1 MGPGAQQLNFRQTDS
16 GERACASTNRKAP
29 VVTTTDD
36 AGTREVNKG
45 VLRRAMAAV
54 SALDTHAVLNE
65 MSDSAVFSL
74 PFEPLLRDT
83 DMAGY
88 RQLLTATFT
97 MFKKFDVTI
106 TDIYDLVDPNVL
118 IARYRSDSEGRDKPV
133 VYQNEYIGVFDFR
146 DGKMT
151 SWREW
156 ANPEVSH
163 AAIAGFADDTPAV
176 HA

>member
-1 MGPGAQQLNFRQTDS
+1 
-16 GERACASTNRKAP
+16 

-36 AGTREVNKG
+36 ASTREVNKE

-54 SALDTHAVLNE
+54 TALDTDAVLAE
-65 MSDSAVFSL
+65 MDASAIFSL
-74 PFEPLLRDT
+74 PFEPLVPDT
-83 DMAGY
+83 DMDGY

-97 MFKKFDVTI
+97 MFKKFEVTI
-106 TDIYDLVDPNVL
+106 TDIYDLVDPNVV

-133 VYQNEYIGVFDFR
+133 VYQNNYIGVFDFR

-163 AAIAGFADDTPAV
+163 AAIAGFADDAPAV

>member
-1 MGPGAQQLNFRQTDS
+1 M
-16 GERACASTNRKAP
+16 
-29 VVTTTDD
+29 TTTDN
-36 AGTREVNKG
+36 ASTREVNKE

-54 SALDTHAVLNE
+54 GALDTDAVLAE
-65 MSDSAVFSL
+65 MHDSAVFSL
-74 PFEPLLRDT
+74 PFEPLVPDT
-83 DMAGY
+83 DMVGY

>member
-1 MGPGAQQLNFRQTDS
+1 VTATDN
-16 GERACASTNRKAP
+16 ASA
-29 VVTTTDD
+29 
-36 AGTREVNKG
+36 REANKQA
-45 VLRRAMAAV
+45 LRRAMAAV
-54 SALDTHAVLNE
+54 TALDTDAVLAE
-65 MSDSAVFSL
+65 MHDSAVFSL
-74 PFEPLLRDT
+74 PFESLVPDT

-88 RQLLTATFT
+88 RQLLAATFT

-106 TDIYDLVDPNVL
+106 TDVYDLVDPNVL

-133 VYQNEYIGVFDFR
+133 VYQNDYIGVFDFR

-163 AAIAGFADDTPAV
+163 AAIAGFADDAPAV
-176 HA
+176 SA

>member
-1 MGPGAQQLNFRQTDS
+1 MRPVAQPPLTAGGP
-16 GERACASTNRKAP
+16 NRKAD
-29 VVTTTDD
+29 VVTTTDN
-36 AGTREVNKG
+36 ASTREANKG

-54 SALDTHAVLNE
+54 TALDTDAVLAE
-65 MSDSAVFSL
+65 MHNSAVFSL
-74 PFEPLLRDT
+74 PFEPLVPDT

-163 AAIAGFADDTPAV
+163 AAIAGFADDAPVATA
-176 HA
+176 

>member
-1 MGPGAQQLNFRQTDS
+1 M
-16 GERACASTNRKAP
+16 
-29 VVTTTDD
+29 TTTDD
-36 AGTREVNKG
+36 AITREANKG

-54 SALDTHAVLNE
+54 TALDTDAVLAE
-65 MSDSAVFSL
+65 MDASAIFSL
-74 PFEPLLRDT
+74 PFEPLVPDT

-133 VYQNEYIGVFDFR
+133 VYQNDYIGVFDFR

-163 AAIAGFADDTPAV
+163 AAIAGFADDASAV